1 MLKLAL
7 IFLLILLS
15 AVSLL
20 IGPVNISITDIFSM
34 TEEQQV
40 VFFAARVPR
49 LITIIITG
57 MTMSIAGL
65 IMQCLS
71 RNKFVS
77 PSTAGTTDSARLGI
91 LVSMLFA
98 GGAGIFTRTLFAF
111 FFSLASTMLFMKI
124 LDKVKYKDAVFI
136 PLVGIMYGNVI
147 ASVTMFYAYRNNM
160 VQNVSTWLLGDFSSI
175 LRGRYELI
183 YITIPLL
190 IVAYVFA
197 DKFIIAGMGDEFAK
211 NLGLNHKAIV
221 NIGLII
227 ISVISSVVL
236 LIVGTLPF
244 LGLVV
249 PNVVSIL
256 YGDNLKKTLPMVA
269 VGGAVF
275 LLICDIISRLVLHPF
290 EVPVNLTV
298 GVVGGITFLI
308 LLLRRQARGQ

>member
-1 MLKLAL
+1 MLKFAL

-15 AVSLL
+15 GISLL
-20 IGPVNISITDIFSM
+20 VGPVNIGITDLFSM
-34 TEEQQV
+34 TEEQRV
-40 VFFAARVPR
+40 VLFAARVPR
-49 LITIIITG
+49 LVTIIITG
-57 MTMSIAGL
+57 MSMSIAGL

-91 LVSMLFA
+91 LISMLFA

-124 LDKVKYKDAVFI
+124 LSKVKYKDAVFI

-147 ASVTMFYAYRNNM
+147 ASITMFYAYRNNM

-190 IVAYVFA
+190 VIAYIFA

-227 ISVISSVVL
+227 ISIISSVVL

-256 YGDNLKKTLPMVA
+256 FGDNLKKTLPMVA
-269 VGGAVF
+269 IGGAIF
-275 LLICDIISRLVLHPF
+275 LLICDIISRLILHPF

-298 GVVGGITFLI
+298 GVIGGIAFLI
-308 LLLRRQARGQ
+308 LLLRRQARG

>member
-1 MLKLAL
+1 MLKFAL

-15 AVSLL
+15 GVSLL
-20 IGPVNISITDIFSM
+20 IGPVNIGITDLFSM
-34 TEEQQV
+34 DETQRV

-49 LITIIITG
+49 LVTIIITG

-111 FFSLASTMLFMKI
+111 FFSLASTMIFMKI

-147 ASVTMFYAYRNNM
+147 ASITMFYAYRNNM

-190 IVAYVFA
+190 IIAYIFA

-221 NIGLII
+221 NIGLVI

-249 PNVVSIL
+249 PNIVSIL

-269 VGGAVF
+269 IGGAVF
-275 LLICDIISRLVLHPF
+275 LLICDIISRLILHPF

-298 GVVGGITFLI
+298 GVIGGIAFLI
-308 LLLRRQARGQ
+308 LLLRRQARG